1 MSSLRTERLLVTGAT
16 GFVGAN
22 LCRRL
27 VELGCDVH
35 ALLRPGS
42 DRWRIADLV
51 GRLRITEVDLLDAEA
66 VTEAV
71 RAADP
76 TVVYHL
82 AAHGA
87 YPHQADMTRIT
98 LTNVN
103 GLVHLLTACGD
114 SRCRLFVN
122 TGSSSEYGR
131 KLFAMRE
138 SDALEPTSYYAV
150 AKAAQTLLCQAATR
164 RSAFPIITLR
174 LFSVYGPYEE
184 PGRLVPNLMRAALR
198 GETIDM
204 VDPSTSRDFIHVDDV
219 TELYLMADRLS
230 GLSGEILNVGTGV
243 QTSLETLVATVGE
256 VHGEPVRARWGSMDA
271 RPWDTSTWVADISK
285 ARRLLGWQAPTGLRE
300 GVARCLTWFADHEEH
315 YGQREAARC

>member
-1 MSSLRTERLLVTGAT
+1 MASLQGERLLVTGAT

-22 LCRRL
+22 LCHRL
-27 VELGCDVH
+27 AELGCEVH

-42 DRWRIADLV
+42 DRWRIADLSEQLHIV
-51 GRLRITEVDLLDAEA
+51 EADLLDADA
-66 VTEAV
+66 VAQAV

-87 YPHQADMTRIT
+87 YPNQADMTRIT

-103 GLVHLLTACGD
+103 GLVHLLTACAG
-114 SRCRLFVN
+114 SHCRLFVN

-138 SDALEPTSYYAV
+138 TDALEPTSYYAV

-164 RSAFPIITLR
+164 SSSFPIVTLR

-184 PGRLVPNLMRAALR
+184 PGRLVPNLMRAALL

-219 TELYLMADRLS
+219 IDLYLMADRLA

-243 QTSLETLVATVGE
+243 QTSLESLVATVGE
-256 VHGEPVRARWGSMDA
+256 VHGEPVDARWGSMDA
-271 RPWDTSTWVADISK
+271 RPWDTSTWVADVSK
-285 ARRLLGWQAPTGLRE
+285 TRRLLGWQAPTGLRE
-300 GVARCLTWFADHEEH
+300 GVARSLAWFAAHGER
-315 YGQREAARC
+315 YGAARC